1 MDINSNFIQ
10 IWPDLEEVACSR
22 LILKLAGEYFS
33 NFRIEKTEDF
43 HDLAFLDLYRHLHPL
58 LALY

>member
-10 IWPDLEEVACSR
+10 IWPDLEEV
-22 LILKLAGEYFS
+22 AGEYFS